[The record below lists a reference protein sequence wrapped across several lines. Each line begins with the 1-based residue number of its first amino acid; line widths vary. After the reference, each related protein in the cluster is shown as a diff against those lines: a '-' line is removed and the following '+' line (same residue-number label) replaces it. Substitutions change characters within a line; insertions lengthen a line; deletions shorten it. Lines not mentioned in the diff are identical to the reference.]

1 MNKKERLLDNLLDGE
16 TLTFADGFDDAIL
29 GIEYESGKVV
39 YSFTQAI
46 EILQKKMDVEDAYE
60 WMYYNTLS
68 ASGKDLPI
76 WVMDFI

>member
-1 MNKKERLLDNLLDGE
+1 MNKRERLLDDLLDGE

-46 EILQKKMDVEDAYE
+46 EILQKEMDVEDAYE

-68 ASGKDLPI
+68 SHGEDLPI